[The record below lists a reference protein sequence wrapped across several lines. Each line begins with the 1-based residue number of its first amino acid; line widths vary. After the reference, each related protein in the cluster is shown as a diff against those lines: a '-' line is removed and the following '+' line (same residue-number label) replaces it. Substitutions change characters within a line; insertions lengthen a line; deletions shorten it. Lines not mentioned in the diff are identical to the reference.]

1 MAMPPLPPQPP
12 RPPDN
17 TPPPGGGGFGPLPE
31 GFGPPPAGYGPPPG
45 GNGPPWQGGG
55 GGGWQPPPPPPSPP
69 PGRPGGPGRR
79 RRVLLLVLAVIVTL
93 GAGSAVALVA
103 TSGDGSSDKKSPSES
118 DSATGGLPTPSLS
131 IPSELPSEL
140 PSLPT
145 DVPSGL
151 PSGVP
156 TDLDSLLPSLAGDD
170 VPYYMLQTGDCFNI
184 DDTKPG
190 QATKRSCRA
199 AHDAEVV
206 KVAEL
211 EGTYATDAA
220 LKKAASALC
229 AKPWT
234 RRRPSSPPAPCG
246 APWCSIP
253 TPRGSSSAST
263 RSLVA
268 WPRTSVPESASSPN
282 R

>member
-1 MAMPPLPPQPP
+1 ML
-12 RPPDN
+12 
-17 TPPPGGGGFGPLPE
+17 F
-31 GFGPPPAGYGPPPG
+31 
-45 GNGPPWQGGG
+45 
-55 GGGWQPPPPPPSPP
+55 
-69 PGRPGGPGRR
+69 
-79 RRVLLLVLAVIVTL
+79 LVLAVIVTL

-118 DSATGGLPTPSLS
+118 DSTTGGLPTPSLS

-145 DVPSGL
+145 EVPSGL
-151 PSGVP
+151 PSGIP

-190 QATKRSCRA
+190 QAAKRSCRS

-211 EGTYATDAA
+211 EGTYTTDAA

-229 AKPWT
+229 AKSLDT
-234 RRRPSSPPAPCG
+234 KAAKQPAGTVRGTLVQYPDPTGFKLGIDKVACSLAADVG
-246 APWCSIP
+246 AGKRKLTKPL
-253 TPRGSSSAST
+253 T
-263 RSLVA
+263 
-268 WPRTSVPESASSPN
+268 
-282 R
+282 

>member
-1 MAMPPLPPQPP
+1 M
-12 RPPDN
+12 
-17 TPPPGGGGFGPLPE
+17 
-31 GFGPPPAGYGPPPG
+31 
-45 GNGPPWQGGG
+45 
-55 GGGWQPPPPPPSPP
+55 
-69 PGRPGGPGRR
+69 
-79 RRVLLLVLAVIVTL
+79 LLLVLAVIVTL

-103 TSGDGSSDKKSPSES
+103 TSGDGSSGKKSPSES

-131 IPSELPSEL
+131 IPSEL

-211 EGTYATDAA
+211 EGTYTTDAA

-229 AKPWT
+229 AKPLDT
-234 RRRPSSPPAPCG
+234 KAAKQPAGTVRGTLVQYPDPTGFKLGIDKVACSLAADVG
-246 APWCSIP
+246 AGKRKLTKPL
-253 TPRGSSSAST
+253 T
-263 RSLVA
+263 
-268 WPRTSVPESASSPN
+268 
-282 R
+282 